1 MSDPTHSSV
10 VSLIDGFLK
19 TASADLEKEAKN
31 LDLAGDAK
39 STHPSAN
46 VDDKTKPAT
55 EGSRSAENEAD
66 VKKDVPNT
74 INDESSKNTG
84 GTEGAT
90 VNGDQGTETMAADSG
105 LKGTVDTPKK
115 DHSKSMSDSGPG
127 DDTFNNNWDKA
138 SAAAALTGEAND
150 LLASLTL
157 LSKQAGEE
165 EGGDPAPAPAE
176 GDAAPA
182 AAPADGGEAA
192 PETPPA
198 PAPAEGAAEGSDAED
213 KSASGEEVALFKAAA
228 EEYPEDVEAGYV
240 AAALLAQEL
249 GLLKGASAEDETAE
263 AVASIQKEAAAD
275 AEAYATFLGGFE
287 EILKKSAM
295 PYGADPAAM
304 AALAGEG
311 EAGGELGAEEM
322 AEGEEEAEEGAE
334 ELAEGGEEAA
344 GGDAEAIAALLA
356 QLGISPEELMAAISG
371 GDEGT
376 APEMAAGGEAAPEV
390 A

>member
-1 MSDPTHSSV
+1 MPDPTHSSV

-19 TASADLEKEAKN
+19 NANADLEKEASN

-74 INDESSKNTG
+74 INDASSQNNG
-84 GTEGAT
+84 GAEGAT
-90 VNGDQGTETMAADSG
+90 PNGDQGTATMSADSG

-138 SAAAALTGEAND
+138 SAAASLTGEANS
-150 LLASLTL
+150 LLADLAL
-157 LSKQAGEE
+157 LAKKAGEE
-165 EGGDPAPAPAE
+165 EGGAPAPAPAE
-176 GDAAPA
+176 GEAAPA
-182 AAPADGGEAA
+182 AAPAEGEAA
-192 PETPPA
+192 PETP

-213 KSASGEEVALFKAAA
+213 KSASDDEAALFKAAA

-263 AVASIQKEAAAD
+263 AVAAIQKEAAAD

-287 EILKKSAM
+287 EIMKKSAM
-295 PYGADPAAM
+295 PLGDPAAM

-322 AEGEEEAEEGAE
+322 AEGEDEAEEGEKEEEEGAGEAE
-334 ELAEGGEEAA
+334 
-344 GGDAEAIAALLA
+344 GGDAEAIMALLS
-356 QLGISPEELMAAISG
+356 QLGISPEELMAAIG
-371 GDEGT
+371 GGEGA
-376 APEMAAGGEAAPEV
+376 APEAAVGGEAAPEV